1 MSERSNGPAPITFET
16 LALEHMDS
24 RRWTVSSL
32 SLQALEHDER
42 LFDIIVSTF
51 CGWNTRTT
59 YYCSVMGIIPFTM
72 LLSVVPSCTAG
83 EVRKN

>member
-32 SLQALEHDER
+32 SLQALEHENR
-42 LFDIIVSTF
+42 LFDIIVTTF

-59 YYCSVMGIIPFTM
+59 YYYLYCYCMGNTIIHHA
-72 LLSVVPSCTAG
+72 VVHTG
-83 EVRKN
+83 K